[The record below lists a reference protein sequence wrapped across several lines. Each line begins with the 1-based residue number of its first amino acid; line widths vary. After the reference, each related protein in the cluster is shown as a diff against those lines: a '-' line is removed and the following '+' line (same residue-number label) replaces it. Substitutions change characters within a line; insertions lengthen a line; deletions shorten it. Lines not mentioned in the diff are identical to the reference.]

1 MKKYVVL
8 GASLTAVAAI
18 AFAVFGGS
26 ASGRSSASK
35 TLVHDHALI
44 DTTGGDV
51 NVTCRGQKNTTT
63 GEVSPFEFYA
73 SLRAFQGD
81 AVARVT
87 FKDGDYVDFPIPE
100 DTSFSL
106 SQAAG
111 GTASVDQKIVITRAP
126 GSVGHLVGWASASAH
141 TGTVLCET
149 N

>member
-1 MKKYVVL
+1 MRKVIVL
-8 GASLTAVAAI
+8 LASIAAAAI
-18 AFAVFGGS
+18 AIAVFGAT

-51 NVTCRGQKNTTT
+51 NVICRGQKSSTT

-73 SLRAFQGD
+73 SLRAFGGD

-87 FKDGDYVDFPIPE
+87 FKDSDYVDFPIPN

-126 GSVGHLVGWASASAH
+126 GSTGHLVGWVSASAH